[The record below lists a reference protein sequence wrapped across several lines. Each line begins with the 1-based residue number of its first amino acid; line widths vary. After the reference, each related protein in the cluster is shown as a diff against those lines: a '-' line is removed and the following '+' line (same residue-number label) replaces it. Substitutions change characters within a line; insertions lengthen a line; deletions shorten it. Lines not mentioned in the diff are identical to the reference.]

1 MQKLVI
7 LFNHFEITIVQAI
20 RFTISAS
27 QHERKKFEVLCVV
40 EK

>member
-7 LFNHFEITIVQAI
+7 LFDYFEITIVQAI
-20 RFTISAS
+20 LFTISAL

-40 EK
+40 EQ